1 MKTEALKESLKKF
14 GEKLL
19 VISKAHYEKVVLGL
33 LVTTLVV
40 FAVVEF
46 LGVRTVR
53 TQLSVDPAASMMGFG
68 RGKALPINFTNQAEL
83 LRAALA
89 KDSMPF
95 DLSKG
100 HYVFNPGLW
109 KQYSNVVIQVKSGK
123 EFGIGALVITNIT
136 PIKLTLIAKV
146 TGMEDRPNYSIQGFD
161 ELPFPLGQR
170 IQRSLVIT
178 SVPVKLVEQF
188 GIPQN
193 TVSIILHGVK
203 GDFETQRVAFDM
215 ELRFGGETNRVR
227 LLQNQTN
234 SYDRGHTAS
243 MVYVPANNSELNVS
257 FPKKRVGTQIYL
269 DGEAYTI
276 IEMTKNQVVF
286 SHGPTG
292 KRIEI
297 PLFGFRGRP

>member
-109 KQYSNVVIQVKSGK
+109 KQYSNAVIQVKSGK

-136 PIKLTLIAKV
+136 PITLLLTAKV
-146 TGMEDRPNYSIQGFD
+146 TGTEDRPNYSIQGND

-170 IQRSLVIT
+170 IQRSLAIT

-203 GDFETQRVAFDM
+203 GDFESQRVAFDM
-215 ELRFGGETNRVR
+215 ELRFGGTTNRVR

-234 SYDRGHTAS
+234 SYVRGHTAS
-243 MVYVPANNSELNVS
+243 MVYVPANNSELNVP
-257 FPKKRVGTQIYL
+257 FTKKRVGTQIQL

-276 IEMTKNQVVF
+276 IEMTENQVVF

-297 PLFGFRGRP
+297 PKFGFRGRP